1 MARGTWQ
8 DFIDKFGFNDGESV
22 DTLDY
27 AARDFLV
34 RKLNKDS
41 RMLRNRVRAVAYDFA
56 GVHNGCR
63 ILLVKDTGRVKLK
76 NRMEGDLPASIKFA
90 ELPPELGDDIDEIV
104 YESYDKAW
112 DALIPSSRSKRRRS
126 TK

>member
-34 RKLNKDS
+34 SKLNKDS
-41 RMLRNRVRAVAYDFA
+41 RMSRNRVRAVAYDFA

-76 NRMEGDLPASIKFA
+76 DRMEGDLPANIKFA

-104 YESYDKAW
+104 YESYDNAW
-112 DALIPSSRSKRRRS
+112 DALIPPRGRKKPKR
-126 TK
+126 KK